1 MQTKFNKFPNIYIIQ
16 PDGYVNF
23 SELAKDPYNF
33 DNEKFES
40 YLEDKNFK
48 LYKNFRSNY
57 TSTILSNGSMFGMK
71 HHYKGEYL
79 FGAREVIAG
88 NNPVIETLKN
98 NEYETFLFIENP
110 YVLLNRPTI
119 QYDSCNFSMDEVPWF
134 GIGAFA
140 KKKELITPLEE
151 TIRRQR
157 GKRNFYFIEKIAP
170 GHIST
175 FKNQAQGFETE
186 RKNYLTQVEIANEW
200 LKEITEVIIKNDPN
214 SLIVIAADH
223 GGYVGLNYTRELF
236 EKQTDEKL
244 IYSGF
249 SSALA
254 IKWPKN
260 DVSAYDT
267 KLKTSVN
274 IFRTLFAYLG
284 DTPKLLDNLQPDTSH
299 SIITKN
305 APSGVYEYIDSDG
318 KVVFRKVE
326 N

>member
-1 MQTKFNKFPNIYIIQ
+1 
-16 PDGYVNF
+16 
-23 SELAKDPYNF
+23 
-33 DNEKFES
+33 
-40 YLEDKNFK
+40 
-48 LYKNFRSNY
+48 
-57 TSTILSNGSMFGMK
+57 
-71 HHYKGEYL
+71 
-79 FGAREVIAG
+79 
-88 NNPVIETLKN
+88 
-98 NEYETFLFIENP
+98 
-110 YVLLNRPTI
+110 
-119 QYDSCNFSMDEVPWF
+119 MDEVPWF

-274 IFRTLFAYLG
+274 IFRTLFAY
-284 DTPKLLDNLQPDTSH
+284 
-299 SIITKN
+299 
-305 APSGVYEYIDSDG
+305 
-318 KVVFRKVE
+318 
-326 N
+326 